1 MHPIGYRQG
10 SRTEKEQTGNK
21 HDTSNNTDTNSNSN
35 SNSSTSTDT
44 ETSKNKIQT
53 P

>member
-21 HDTSNNTDTNSNSN
+21 HDTSNNTNTNTN
-35 SNSSTSTDT
+35 TD
-44 ETSKNKIQT
+44 TSKNKNQT